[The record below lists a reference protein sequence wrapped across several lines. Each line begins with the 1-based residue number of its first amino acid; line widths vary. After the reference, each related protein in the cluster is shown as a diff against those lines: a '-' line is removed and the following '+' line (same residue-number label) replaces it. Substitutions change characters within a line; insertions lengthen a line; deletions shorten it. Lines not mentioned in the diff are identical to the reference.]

1 VSLQFTHQVNNLLTV
16 RDREHGHS
24 NHAQKET
31 SSSAQ
36 ENLQQLRGG
45 QSPVQSKKFR
55 MLAV

>member
-1 VSLQFTHQVNNLLTV
+1 LTV
-16 RDREHGHS
+16 RYRDHGHA

-31 SSSAQ
+31 SFSAQ
-36 ENLQQLRGG
+36 ESLQQLRGG